1 MLNSSRRRC
10 LLAGMGAIA
19 AGTLHAARNLIP
31 TPAQM
36 MGPFYPDEPPL
47 DQDNDL
53 TRVRGARG
61 AAEGKIAEV
70 SGRLLDPNGNPI
82 RATRIEIWQCDARG
96 FYHHPRD
103 RAGPRDA
110 AFQGFGH
117 TVTDNDGRYRFRTI
131 KPVPYPGRTPH
142 IHFAVRPDFDNPFV
156 TQLYVSGEPRNAT
169 DGLYQSIPPE
179 RRRLVTADFRPAGA
193 ILAARFDIVLGATP

>member
-156 TQLYVSGEPRNAT
+156 TQLYVSGEPRNAA

-179 RRRLVTADFRPAGA
+179 RRRLVTADFRLAGA